1 MLSVPWLYS
10 RSLHRYSLSAALSGE
25 KPVFLEL
32 PSRPE
37 ITQREMVSS
46 SFLFSSWG
54 GCGGHCPRLDCHLYA
69 SASSSCIS
77 SLSLSAAQTC
87 DSQGLRDLF
96 AYRPS
101 LQACLTGL
109 YFVPSLP
116 PKLCSFLLCLS
127 QWQQLQPP
135 RGLPHLT

>member
-10 RSLHRYSLSAALSGE
+10 RSLPRYSLRAALSGE

-37 ITQREMVSS
+37 ITQKEMVSS

-54 GCGGHCPRLDCHLYA
+54 GCGGQCPRLDCHLYA
-69 SASSSCIS
+69 SDSSSCIS

-87 DSQGLRDLF
+87 GSQGLLDLF
-96 AYRPS
+96 AYRSS

-109 YFVPSLP
+109 CFGSFLASQTLLLPSL
-116 PKLCSFLLCLS
+116 SFS
-127 QWQQLQPP
+127 VATAAATW
-135 RGLPHLT
+135 GLPHLT